1 MEAADPRHEA
11 KEEIFDGVAS
21 VAKALGSGRRGEV
34 VDVLAQGERSVES
47 LSIEISQSVAN
58 TSHHLQVLARAGL
71 VRRRR
76 EGTHIYYQLS
86 SERVA
91 DLWAA
96 LRDVASVHVS
106 GFHDLVDA
114 YLGDRESLE
123 PVTRSELAGRL
134 EDEDLVLLDVR
145 PASEYAAGHIPSAR
159 SVPIEDIHELLQ
171 TLPDDAYIVA
181 YCRGPHCVYALDAV
195 RVLTAKGRMA
205 RRMEG
210 GLPEWRRDGLPVTS
224 EEVGCASASTARRL
238 PRGCR
243 ARPIRSPR

>member
-1 MEAADPRHEA
+1 MEPAGSGHQA
-11 KEEIFDGVAS
+11 KEQMFDGIAS
-21 VAKALGSGRRGEV
+21 VAKALGSGRRGQV

-76 EGTHIYYQLS
+76 DGTRIYYQLT

-96 LRDVASVHVS
+96 LRDVASTHVS

-114 YLGDRESLE
+114 YLGDRDSLE

-145 PASEYAAGHIPSAR
+145 PPSEYAAGHIPGAR
-159 SVPIEDIHELLQ
+159 SVPVEHIHALLQ
-171 TLPDDAYIVA
+171 TLPDDADIVA

-195 RVLTAKGRMA
+195 RTLTAEGRLA
-205 RRMEG
+205 RVLEG

-224 EEVGCASASTARRL
+224 ADVG
-238 PRGCR
+238 
-243 ARPIRSPR
+243 

>member
-1 MEAADPRHEA
+1 MEPAGSGHQA
-11 KEEIFDGVAS
+11 KEQMFDGIAS
-21 VAKALGSGRRGEV
+21 VAKALGSGRRGQV

-76 EGTHIYYQLS
+76 DGTRIYYQLT

-96 LRDVASVHVS
+96 LRDVASTHVS
-106 GFHDLVDA
+106 GFYDLVDA
-114 YLGDRESLE
+114 YLGDRDSLE

-145 PASEYAAGHIPSAR
+145 PASEYAAGHIPGAR
-159 SVPIEDIHELLQ
+159 SVPVEHIHALLQ
-171 TLPDDAYIVA
+171 TLPDDADIVA

-195 RVLTAKGRMA
+195 RTLTAEGRLA
-205 RRMEG
+205 RVLEG

-224 EEVGCASASTARRL
+224 ADVG
-238 PRGCR
+238 
-243 ARPIRSPR
+243 

>member
-1 MEAADPRHEA
+1 M
-11 KEEIFDGVAS
+11 FDGIAS

-34 VDVLAQGERSVES
+34 VDVLAQGERSVEA

-76 EGTHIYYQLS
+76 DGTRIYYQLS

-96 LRDVASVHVS
+96 LRDVAAVHVS
-106 GFHDLVDA
+106 GFDELVES
-114 YLGDRESLE
+114 YLGDRKGLA
-123 PVTRSELAGRL
+123 PLTRSELADRL
-134 EDEDLVLLDVR
+134 EAEDLVLLDVR
-145 PASEYAAGHIPSAR
+145 PASEYAAGHIPGAW
-159 SVPIEDIHELLQ
+159 SVPIENIHELLE
-171 TLPDDAYIVA
+171 TLPDDADIVA

-195 RVLTAKGRMA
+195 RVLTAEGRRA
-205 RRMEG
+205 QRLDG

-224 EEVGCASASTARRL
+224 EEAR
-238 PRGCR
+238 
-243 ARPIRSPR
+243 

>member
-1 MEAADPRHEA
+1 MEPAESRHEA
-11 KEEIFDGVAS
+11 KEEMFDGVAS

-47 LSIEISQSVAN
+47 LSIEIAQSVAN

-76 EGTHIYYQLS
+76 DGTRIYYQLS

-96 LRDVASVHVS
+96 LREVASTHVS

-134 EDEDLVLLDVR
+134 RDVDLVLLDVR
-145 PASEYAAGHIPSAR
+145 PESEYAAGHIPGAR
-159 SVPIEDIHELLQ
+159 SMPVEHIHELLQ
-171 TLPDDAYIVA
+171 TLPDDAEIVA

-195 RVLTAKGRMA
+195 RALTAQGRRA
-205 RRMEG
+205 QRMEG

-224 EEVGCASASTARRL
+224 AEVG
-238 PRGCR
+238 
-243 ARPIRSPR
+243 

>member
-1 MEAADPRHEA
+1 MEPAGSGHQA
-11 KEEIFDGVAS
+11 KEQMFDGIAS
-21 VAKALGSGRRGEV
+21 VAKALGSGRRGQV
-34 VDVLAQGERSVES
+34 IDVLAQGERSVES

-76 EGTHIYYQLS
+76 DGTRIYYQLT

-96 LRDVASVHVS
+96 SRDVASTHVS

-114 YLGDRESLE
+114 YLGDRDSLE

-145 PASEYAAGHIPSAR
+145 PASEYAAGHIPGAR
-159 SVPIEDIHELLQ
+159 SVPVEHIHALLQ
-171 TLPDDAYIVA
+171 TLPDDADIVA

-195 RVLTAKGRMA
+195 RTLTAEGRLA
-205 RRMEG
+205 RVLEG

-224 EEVGCASASTARRL
+224 ADVG
-238 PRGCR
+238 
-243 ARPIRSPR
+243 